1 MTLNSLPI
9 LSILIWTPII
19 GGIWALIAGD
29 RQEQTVKYFSFAVSV
44 LTFIFSVIL
53 YCQFDPAYVGMQFIE
68 ETNWITAFDIKYHL
82 GVDGIA
88 LPLIMLTSFTTILVI
103 LAAWEVIEK
112 HISYYMCAFLVLT
125 GLMNGVF
132 VALDAILFYVY
143 WEAMLIPMFLIIGI
157 WGGPNRVY
165 ATIKFFLYTF
175 LGSVFML
182 VAFLYLY
189 SVAGTFNI
197 EALHAVPL
205 TLTAQKFIFVAFFL
219 AFAVKIPMW
228 PVHTWLPDA
237 HVEAPT
243 GGSVILAA
251 IMLKM
256 GGYGFLRF
264 SLPIT
269 PDGSDY
275 FAGAMIVLSLIAIVY
290 IGFVAL
296 VQEDMKKLIAYSSIS
311 HMGFVTL
318 GFFIPFSIYAASN
331 SSSGAIMGMEG
342 AMMQMISHGFISAA
356 MFLCVGVMYDRL
368 HSRMIKDY
376 GGVVNSMPTFAAFM
390 MLFAMANAGLPGTSG
405 FVGEFLVILSSYEA
419 SFWIAFTA
427 ALTLILGAAYTLW
440 MYKRVVFGEVTKE
453 AVAELKDINGRE
465 AFILFLLAVVVLTF
479 GIWPAPIFEVMH
491 TSVEQLIEHVL
502 QSKIL

>member
-1 MTLNSLPI
+1 MALSDLPI
-9 LSILIWTPII
+9 LSLLIWAP
-19 GGIWALIAGD
+19 IAGGVLALLAGE
-29 RQEQTVKYFSFAVSV
+29 RRAHGVKCLSLAFAM
-44 LTFIFSVIL
+44 LTFALSIL
-53 YCQFDPAYVGMQFIE
+53 LYKQFDNAVAGMQFIE
-68 ETNWITAFDIKYHL
+68 QAAWIGAFNVNYHL

-88 LPLIMLTSFTTILVI
+88 LPLILLTGFTAILVV
-103 LAAWEVIEK
+103 LAAWQVIQDRVA
-112 HISYYMCAFLVLT
+112 SYMAAFLILT

-132 VALDAILFYVY
+132 VALDAILFYVF
-143 WEAMLIPMFLIIGI
+143 WEAMLIPMFIIIGV

-189 SVAGTFNI
+189 SVADSFSI
-197 EALHAVPL
+197 RAFQDAALGMG
-205 TLTAQKFIFVAFFL
+205 AQQFIFMALLL

-228 PVHTWLPDA
+228 PLHTWLPDA

-269 PDGSDY
+269 PDASLY
-275 FAGAMIVLSLIAIVY
+275 FNEFMIFLSLVAIVY
-290 IGFVAL
+290 IGLVAL
-296 VQEDMKKLIAYSSIS
+296 AQEDMKKLIAYSSIS

-318 GFFIPFSIYAASN
+318 GFFIPFAIVAKTGST
-331 SSSGAIMGMEG
+331 SGAVMGLEG
-342 AMMQMISHGFISAA
+342 ALMQMISHGFISAA

-376 GGVVNSMPTFAAFM
+376 GGVASSMPHFAAFM

-405 FVGEFLVILSSYEA
+405 FVGEFLVILSSFKA
-419 SFWIAFTA
+419 SFWVAFA
-427 ALTLILGAAYTLW
+427 AGLSLILGAAYTLW
-440 MYKRVVFGEVTKE
+440 MYKRVIFGP
-453 AVAELKDINGRE
+453 ALKQEIIDLPDINRRE
-465 AFILFLLAVVVLTF
+465 ALILSLLAFVVLLF
-479 GIWPAPIFEVMH
+479 GLWPAPLFDIMRA
-491 TSVEQLIEHVL
+491 SVEQLSAEML
-502 QSKIL
+502 SSKL

>member
-1 MTLNSLPI
+1 MALSDLPI
-9 LSILIWTPII
+9 LSLLIWAPIT
-19 GGIWALIAGD
+19 GGVLALLAGD
-29 RQEQTVKYFSFAVSV
+29 RRAHGVKCLSLAFAA
-44 LTFIFSVIL
+44 LTFVLSMLL
-53 YCQFDPAYVGMQFIE
+53 YKQFDNTVAGMQFIE
-68 ETNWITAFDIKYHL
+68 QAVWIGAFDVNYHI

-88 LPLIMLTSFTTILVI
+88 LPLILLTGFTTILVV
-103 LAAWEVIEK
+103 LAAWRVIQDRVA
-112 HISYYMCAFLVLT
+112 SYMAAFLILT

-132 VALDAILFYVY
+132 VALDAILFYVF
-143 WEAMLIPMFLIIGI
+143 WEAMLIPMFIIIGV

-189 SVAGTFNI
+189 SVTDSFSIRAFQDA
-197 EALHAVPL
+197 ALGMG
-205 TLTAQKFIFVAFFL
+205 AQKFIFMAFLL

-228 PVHTWLPDA
+228 PLHTWLPDA

-269 PDGSDY
+269 PDASLY
-275 FAGAMIVLSLIAIVY
+275 FNEFMIFLSLVAIVY
-290 IGFVAL
+290 IGLVAL
-296 VQEDMKKLIAYSSIS
+296 AQEDMKKLIAYSSIS

-318 GFFIPFSIYAASN
+318 GFFIPFAIVAKTGST
-331 SSSGAIMGMEG
+331 SGAVMGLEG
-342 AMMQMISHGFISAA
+342 ALMQMISHGFISAA

-376 GGVVNSMPTFAAFM
+376 GGVASSMPHFAAFM

-405 FVGEFLVILSSYEA
+405 FVGEFLVILSSFKA
-419 SFWIAFTA
+419 SFWVAFA
-427 ALTLILGAAYTLW
+427 AGLSLILGAAYTLW
-440 MYKRVVFGEVTKE
+440 MYKRVIFGP
-453 AVAELKDINGRE
+453 ALKQEIIDLPDINRRE
-465 AFILFLLAVVVLTF
+465 ALILSLLAFVVLLF
-479 GIWPAPIFEVMH
+479 GLWPAPLFDIMRA
-491 TSVEQLIEHVL
+491 SVEQLTAEML
-502 QSKIL
+502 SSKL

>member
-1 MTLNSLPI
+1 MALSDLPI
-9 LSILIWTPII
+9 LSLLIWAPIA
-19 GGIWALIAGD
+19 GGVLALLAGD
-29 RQEQTVKYFSFAVSV
+29 RRAHGVKCLSLAFAV
-44 LTFIFSVIL
+44 LTFVLSIL
-53 YCQFDPAYVGMQFIE
+53 LYKQFDNTVAGMQFIE
-68 ETNWITAFDIKYHL
+68 QAVWIGAFDVNYHI

-88 LPLIMLTSFTTILVI
+88 LPLILLTGFTAILVV
-103 LAAWEVIEK
+103 LAGWQVIQDRVA
-112 HISYYMCAFLVLT
+112 SYMAAFLILT

-132 VALDAILFYVY
+132 VALDAILFYVF
-143 WEAMLIPMFLIIGI
+143 WEAMLIPMFIIIGV

-189 SVAGTFNI
+189 SVADSFSI
-197 EALHAVPL
+197 RAFQDVALGMG
-205 TLTAQKFIFVAFFL
+205 AQQFIFMAFLL

-228 PVHTWLPDA
+228 PLHTWLPDA

-269 PDGSDY
+269 PDASLH
-275 FAGAMIVLSLIAIVY
+275 FNEFMIFLSLVAIVY
-290 IGFVAL
+290 IGLVAL
-296 VQEDMKKLIAYSSIS
+296 AQEDMKKLIAYSSIS

-318 GFFIPFSIYAASN
+318 GFFIPF
-331 SSSGAIMGMEG
+331 AIVANTGSTADAVMGLEG
-342 AMMQMISHGFISAA
+342 ALMQMISHGFISAA

-376 GGVVNSMPTFAAFM
+376 GGVASSMPHFAAFM

-405 FVGEFLVILSSYEA
+405 FVGEFLVILSSFKA
-419 SFWIAFTA
+419 SFWIAFA
-427 ALTLILGAAYTLW
+427 AGLTLILGAAYTLW
-440 MYKRVVFGEVTKE
+440 MYKRVIFGP
-453 AVAELKDINGRE
+453 ALKQEIIDLPDINRRE
-465 AFILFLLAVVVLTF
+465 ALILSLLAFVVLLF
-479 GIWPAPIFEVMH
+479 GLWPAPLFDIMRA
-491 TSVEQLIEHVL
+491 SVEQLTAEML
-502 QSKIL
+502 TSKL